1 MKPISFISKKLFLP
15 EKNNKIKLDLS
26 SIGLAP
32 PCGCYLSSDLGCS
45 DPKIVGPYEAFFAKE
60 HVGKFWQ
67 HSLAALV
74 LD

>member
-26 SIGLAP
+26 CIGLAP

-45 DPKIVGPYEAFFAKE
+45 DPKIVGPYEGFLRK
-60 HVGKFWQ
+60 
-67 HSLAALV
+67 SMLANFGNIV
-74 LD
+74 WPPSF